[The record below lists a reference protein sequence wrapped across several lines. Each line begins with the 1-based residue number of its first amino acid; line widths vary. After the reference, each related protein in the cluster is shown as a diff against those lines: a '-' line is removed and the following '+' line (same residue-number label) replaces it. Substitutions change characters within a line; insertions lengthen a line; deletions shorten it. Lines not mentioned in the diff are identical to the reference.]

1 MKSRLGRILSPAV
14 ALVGLILSLACGGG
28 GLKTITRDGY
38 RAILSFSET
47 ERFPIAVRGEWQRVE
62 ASLKEPRGGVELVKI
77 MRPDLKK
84 IWQFRP
90 ATKHLFESAWQP
102 TDEIVPGYPLAPRF
116 DPQAYADRFGGQV
129 RKIADA
135 AHGLHPCD
143 RWEMRLPSGDAVTI
157 WAARD
162 LEGLPV
168 RIEHMKKDRNDE
180 YQPFQATELL
190 DVRAGADPDLF
201 EKPRGYAEVKSY
213 EELLK

>member
-1 MKSRLGRILSPAV
+1 VSRRFGLVRLVLA
-14 ALVGLILSLACGGG
+14 ALVGLTLSLSCGG
-28 GLKTITRDGY
+28 GLKTITKDGY

-62 ASLKEPRGGVELVKI
+62 AKVHGGAELVKI
-77 MRPDLKK
+77 VRPDLKK

-90 ATKHLFESAWQP
+90 AGKRLFESAWQP

-116 DPQAYADRFGGQV
+116 DPQAYADRFGGQI
-129 RKIADA
+129 RKISDA

-162 LEGLPV
+162 LEGLAV
-168 RIEHMKKDRNDE
+168 RIEHMKKEKNDE

-190 DVRAGADPDLF
+190 DVRAGADPKLF
-201 EKPRGYAEVKSY
+201 EKPTGYQEVKSY